1 MRALVVS
8 DIHSNLPALEAVF
21 RETRRKRIDLLIS
34 LGDVVGYGGQPNQ
47 VIERLLKHRA
57 PKLFIRGNHDRVALG
72 DGEGEEFN
80 PTARQAVL
88 WTRARLSPSSRRA
101 LRSFQKGPVEKEGI
115 SLFHGSALDED
126 EYLFSEQ
133 AARRTFEA
141 IGPQSALFGHTH
153 IPSVFEIAPD
163 GAISATVIRGEAKIV
178 LERESRYLLNPG
190 SVGQPRDRDPSA
202 AYGVFDFSKRTFRI
216 RRVEY
221 DVAAA
226 QRAILAA
233 NLPHILAD
241 RLGSGF

>member
-21 RETRRKRIDLLIS
+21 RETRRKRLDLLIC

-72 DGEGEEFN
+72 EGEGEEFN

-126 EYLFSEQ
+126 EYLFSEH

-141 IGPQSALFGHTH
+141 IGMRSALFGHTH
-153 IPSVFEIAPD
+153 IPSVFEIEPG
-163 GAISATVIRGEAKIV
+163 GAISATVIRGDAKIV
-178 LERESRYLLNPG
+178 LESESRYLLNPG
-190 SVGQPRDRDPSA
+190 SVGQPRDRNPSA
-202 AYGVFDFSKRTFRI
+202 AYGIFDFAKMTFRI

-221 DVAAA
+221 DVDAA

-233 NLPHILAD
+233 NLPQILAD